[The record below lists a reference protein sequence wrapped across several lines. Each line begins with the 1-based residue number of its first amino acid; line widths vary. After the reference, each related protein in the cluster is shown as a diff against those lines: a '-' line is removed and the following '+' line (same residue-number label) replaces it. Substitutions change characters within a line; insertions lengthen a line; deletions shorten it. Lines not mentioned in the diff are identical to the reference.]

1 MKRLAHLIKLISI
14 LAFVTGGCAP
24 APTSPASTTSA
35 PATVPAASSTPEALS
50 SPTSSSAPEVV
61 ESPTA
66 QTYHPD
72 YSIIQPPAAAVPLVL
87 APIGE
92 VQPIPNGFVYLG
104 DKATLALGFNMDGGG
119 AVGSLLYN
127 GRELVD
133 HTDYGRYFQLSLYDG
148 GDHYGP
154 RGDDPYGD
162 WGWNPLQ
169 AGSSAGGG
177 LLIGAKTLE
186 FRRADGMVYI
196 KALGKEWGPDDEDS
210 DIIYETWAFQRDG
223 YFEIHSRATHTGND
237 THTLAD
243 QEFPAAY
250 YEWALTHMYGY
261 FGNKPFTGDTIEELN
276 HVAREGEY
284 AGMASCPRVNPTEN
298 WAAFGDSDLSG
309 LILLVPP
316 QAYLQPR
323 WNICLLYAQPPVG
336 YISPMAS
343 FDVPAGAVRDITY
356 YMIPGPVETGR
367 AIVYDLLPHTTW
379 NFDLNSFEGWQGAS
393 AQDSVENGIL
403 TVNLTPGSLLTS
415 QPELNVSGAISP
427 MMTLSARA
435 HEEIHLCLHF
445 ITTADAQWDV
455 AKSSCIPLAAGNMQT
470 GSFDL
475 SQNAAWMD
483 GVVTQLALTASNPAH
498 IEIDFMKVEAQG
510 LAWEFETG
518 GVLEGWVA
526 WNHLTPLE
534 TSAGILSAEGTGD
547 DPYIGS
553 PVFTLDAAQ
562 FPIIEIRMAVTGGS
576 NAQVFFLT
584 ATSTIYDEAKALSF
598 PIIADGKFHT
608 YRLDMAKVGTWKGTI
623 TQIRLDPA
631 DAITS
636 VGVEYIRITP
646 K

>member
-1 MKRLAHLIKLISI
+1 MKHWASQI
-14 LAFVTGGCAP
+14 LNLFLLVGLLSACT
-24 APTSPASTTSA
+24 PASTPTVTGSDPSSS
-35 PATVPAASSTPEALS
+35 PAPEAEQ
-50 SPTSSSAPEVV
+50 PY
-61 ESPTA
+61 
-66 QTYHPD
+66 QPD
-72 YSIIQPPAAAVPLVL
+72 YSITQPPAPTASLVL
-87 APIGE
+87 EPVGE

-119 AVGSLLYN
+119 SVGSLLYN

-177 LLIGAKTLE
+177 LLIGAKALE
-186 FRRADGMVYI
+186 YRRADGMVYI
-196 KALGKEWGPDDEDS
+196 KALGKEWGPDNEDS
-210 DIIYETWAFQRDG
+210 DVIYETWALQRDG
-223 YFEIHSRATHTGND
+223 YFEIHSRATHTGSD
-237 THTLAD
+237 THTFAD

-276 HVAREGEY
+276 HVAREGEI
-284 AGMASCPRVNPTEN
+284 AGMASCPRMNPTEN

-343 FDVPAGAVRDITY
+343 FDVPAGAARDITY
-356 YMIPGPVETGR
+356 YMIPGPVQTGR

-379 NFDLNSFEGWQGAS
+379 NFDLDSFEGWQGFS
-393 AQDSVENGIL
+393 AQDDVENGIL
-403 TVNLTPGSLLTS
+403 SANLTPGSLLTS
-415 QPELNVSGAISP
+415 QPDLNIPGSISP
-427 MMTLSARA
+427 TVTLSARA
-435 HEEIHLCLHF
+435 DAEIHLCLHF
-445 ITTADAQWDV
+445 ITTADAQWDA
-455 AKSSCIPLAAGNMQT
+455 AKSSCTPLTAGDMQT
-470 GSFDL
+470 ASFDL
-475 SQNAAWMD
+475 SQNPAWMD
-483 GVVTQLALTASNPAH
+483 GVVTQLALTASSPALV
-498 IEIDFMKVEAQG
+498 EIDFMKVESQG
-510 LAWEFETG
+510 QAWEFETD

-534 TSAGILSAEGTGD
+534 TGAGILSAEGTGD

-562 FPIIEIRMAVTGGS
+562 FPIVEFRMAVTAGN
-576 NAQVFFLT
+576 NAQVYFLT
-584 ATSTIYDEAKALSF
+584 ATSPHFDETKALSF
-598 PIIADGKFHT
+598 PVTADGKFHT
-608 YRLDMAKVGTWKGTI
+608 YRLDMTKTGAWKGTI

-631 DAITS
+631 DAVTS
-636 VGVEYIRITP
+636 VEVDYVRIMD